1 MSWICQLLLWWLQ
14 SIAKGE
20 ILHQIARK
28 KKHFPH
34 PLPSLCQVAA
44 PNCQLQIAKLATP
57 VNPLHCM
64 YTLQIAHR
72 MFFYKL
78 PNSYDLFLFCPNL
91 CLQKILQ
98 FWHADQLE
106 KGANWLF
113 LGAHGCQFWWFFY
126 CWKEPFQTLINFFS
140 TLLSKQFERLWIQFF
155 LTFSTLVIVCSVV
168 HNLGTWCQNSQVIYL
183 NPSNK

>member
-1 MSWICQLLLWWLQ
+1 MWWLQ

-28 KKHFPH
+28 KKHFPY
-34 PLPSLCQVAA
+34 PLPHFAKWQHQIVNSTL
-44 PNCQLQIAKLATP
+44 PNWQLQLILYITCILSKLLI
-57 VNPLHCM
+57 N
-64 YTLQIAHR
+64 
-72 MFFYKL
+72 FFYKL

-113 LGAHGCQFWWFFY
+113 LGAHGFQFWWFFN
-126 CWKEPFQTLINFFS
+126 CWKKPFQTIIDFFS
-140 TLLSKQFERLWIQFF
+140 TLLSEQFERLWIQFF

-168 HNLGTWCQNSQVIYL
+168 HNLGMWCQNSQVIYL
-183 NPSNK
+183 NPKQQIEISN